1 MILKRKSFGGEAM
14 LLLTAMIWGASFVA
28 QSAGL
33 AYIGPFTFSAI
44 RMSLGALVLLPF
56 ILAKRARRVPAAR
69 VYRRRD
75 LLLGGALC
83 GAALFVASNLQQMGM
98 TETGA
103 GKAGFITALYVV
115 LVPVCGLF
123 AGRRQHWM
131 LWLGVGLAA
140 VGLYLLCVTG
150 GGLAIG
156 RGDLLVLAGAL
167 GFTAH
172 IIIIDHFSPKV
183 DGVAMSCLQFAVA
196 SGLALVA
203 MLLFEQPSWQAVRS
217 AAFPLF
223 YAGVFSCGM
232 GYTLQIVGQKTTDP
246 TVASLILCLE
256 SVFAVLF
263 SWLLTGETLSPRE
276 LAGCALMFAAILLA
290 QCSGTV
296 RPKKAKH
303 PAPPPQGEMAPPN
316 R

>member
-1 MILKRKSFGGEAM
+1 M
-14 LLLTAMIWGASFVA
+14 LLITAMIWGASFVA

-56 ILAKRARRVPAAR
+56 LLRKRAHRAPGAAAGSR
-69 VYRRRD
+69 KD
-75 LLLGGALC
+75 LLAGGVLC

-115 LVPVCGLF
+115 LVPVCGLLF
-123 AGRRQHWM
+123 GRRQGWM
-131 LWLGVGLAA
+131 LWLGVALAA

-150 GGLAIG
+150 GGFAIG
-156 RGDLLVLAGAL
+156 RGDLLVLLGAL

-172 IIIIDHFSPKV
+172 IIIIDHYSPKV

-196 SGLALVA
+196 SVLALVA
-203 MLLFEQPSWQAVRS
+203 MLLFETPSWQAVRQ

-256 SVFAVLF
+256 SVFAVVF
-263 SWLLTGETLSPRE
+263 SWAFTGETLSGRE
-276 LAGCALMFAAILLA
+276 LAGCGLMFAAILLA
-290 QCSGTV
+290 QCSGV
-296 RPKKAKH
+296 APRRAKG
-303 PAPPPQGEMAPPN
+303 ASGAQSPQGAPGVQRPAGPQA
-316 R
+316 

>member
-1 MILKRKSFGGEAM
+1 M
-14 LLLTAMIWGASFVA
+14 LLITAMIWGASFVA

-56 ILAKRARRVPAAR
+56 LLRKRAHRAPGAAAGSR
-69 VYRRRD
+69 KD
-75 LLLGGALC
+75 LLAGGVLC

-115 LVPVCGLF
+115 LVPVCGLLF
-123 AGRRQHWM
+123 GRRQGWM
-131 LWLGVGLAA
+131 LWLGVALAA

-150 GGLAIG
+150 GGFAIG
-156 RGDLLVLAGAL
+156 RGDLLVLLGAL

-172 IIIIDHFSPKV
+172 IIIIDHYSPKV

-196 SGLALVA
+196 SALALVA
-203 MLLFEQPSWQAVRS
+203 MVLFETPSWQAVRQ

-256 SVFAVLF
+256 SVFAVVF
-263 SWLLTGETLSPRE
+263 SWAFTGETLSGRE
-276 LAGCALMFAAILLA
+276 LAGCGLMFAAILLA
-290 QCSGTV
+290 QCSGV
-296 RPKKAKH
+296 APRRAKG
-303 PAPPPQGEMAPPN
+303 ASGAQSPQGAPGVQRPAGPQA
-316 R
+316 